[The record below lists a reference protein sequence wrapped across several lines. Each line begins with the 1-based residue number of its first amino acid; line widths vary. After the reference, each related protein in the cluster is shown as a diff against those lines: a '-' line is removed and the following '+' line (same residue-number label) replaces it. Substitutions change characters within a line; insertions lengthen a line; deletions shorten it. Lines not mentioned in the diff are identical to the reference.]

1 MTSPG
6 KKKVLGAIDRLH
18 PHGSTNLWDGLK
30 AGMNLLNEDFAKN
43 SGQDVVPSYHIS
55 TLFILTDGMPNV
67 HPPRGHIP
75 MLKSYLDAHSTTQP
89 FSISTFG
96 FGYSLDTP
104 LLLEIAQVGG
114 GGYGFIP
121 DSGMVGTV
129 FVHAVANTYS
139 TYAPRAKV
147 DVEVPDGT
155 DVRVGGGLP
164 VIKASWGIQ
173 IDAGDIQ
180 FGQSRHYIL
189 SFDTIPATIAAT
201 ARYRP
206 FNSAYDVNS
215 DTVILDIT
223 ATPDQASIGYHTAR
237 LDLVEI
243 LLATKATNLSA
254 SVDALEFLQRRITVS
269 PVLANHADALAVA
282 RDASGEG
289 LLALQPV
296 NFSRWGRHYFPS
308 LARAHQRQQCGN
320 FRDPGLQVYGRDSP
334 VFIEERDKLDAAFDA
349 LPPPTPSVP
358 VSYSGPGRPQG
369 NAGPPRQLSS
379 MAAYRSPVGPCFSA
393 HCLLTGIG
401 GTQVRVEQLKRGM
414 EVMTLKGLKKV
425 AAVVRTASPS
435 GEVHLCRIGDGL
447 EITPW
452 HPIRAQGQFQDKWV
466 FPADIVAPQTRT
478 CDAVY
483 SILLMSSD
491 ANDADAHSVSIGG
504 VWCVTLGHGLI
515 TSTSG
520 DIRAHPFLGSYEMV
534 LKEISNLDGFYDVD
548 GVVKSSGTKRAVD
561 GKICGFIGET
571 EREPDGNLY
580 KLRSPVYL

>member
-1 MTSPG
+1 MTSSG
-6 KKKVLGAIDRLH
+6 KKRVLGAIDRLN

-30 AGMNLLNEDFAKN
+30 AGMNLLNDDFTKN
-43 SGQDVVPSYHIS
+43 SGEDITPSHRVS
-55 TLFILTDGMPNV
+55 TLFILTDGMPIV

-129 FVHAVANTYS
+129 FVHAVANAYS
-139 TYAPRAKV
+139 TYAPRTKV

-164 VIKASWGIQ
+164 VIKTSWGVQ

-180 FGQSRHYIL
+180 YGQSRHYIL
-189 SFDTIPATIAAT
+189 SFDIMPATIAAT

-206 FNSAYDVNS
+206 FNSAHDVNS
-215 DTVILDIT
+215 DTVILDNT
-223 ATPDQASIGYHTAR
+223 AVPDQAGIGYHTAR

-243 LLATKATNLSA
+243 LFSTKTTNLSA
-254 SVDALEFLQRRITVS
+254 STEALEFLQRRITGS
-269 PVLANHADALAVA
+269 PILANHADALAVA
-282 RDASGEG
+282 QDASGEG
-289 LLALQPV
+289 LLALQPL
-296 NFSRWGRHYFPS
+296 NFARWGRHYFPS

-334 VFIEERDKLDAAFDA
+334 VFIEERDHLDAAFYA
-349 LPPPTPSVP
+349 LPPPTPSIP
-358 VSYSGPGRPQG
+358 FSYSGPGRSQAYG
-369 NAGPPRQLSS
+369 RPPPQLSS
-379 MAAYRSPVGPCFSA
+379 MAAYHSLVGPCFSA

-414 EVMTLKGLKKV
+414 EVMTLKGLRKV
-425 AAVVRTASPS
+425 AAVVRTTSPS
-435 GEVHLCRIGDGL
+435 GEEHLCRIGDGL

-466 FPADIVAPQTRT
+466 FPADIVAAQTRT

-504 VWCVTLGHGLI
+504 VWCVTLGHGLL
-515 TSTSG
+515 TSKNG
-520 DIRAHPFLGSYEMV
+520 DVRAHPFLGSYEKV
-534 LKEISNLDGFYDVD
+534 LKEITKLDGFYDAD
-548 GVVKSSGTKRAVD
+548 GVVESFGTKRTVD
-561 GKICGFIGET
+561 GKICGFIGEM
-571 EREPDGNLY
+571 EGQQGGNLY
-580 KLRSPVYL
+580 RPKSVVYV